1 MKVMKDITA
10 IVINI
15 DSAEGGDVIFFIKGM
30 CGRNVNAKNKVE
42 NPQPNHGIEI
52 GLLII
57 CWKHRGVK
65 NEYRAGKDKC
75 YSYCER

>member
-1 MKVMKDITA
+1 MIMKVMKDITA

-57 CWKHRGVK
+57 FG
-65 NEYRAGKDKC
+65 NIE
-75 YSYCER
+75 E